1 MQSPTSL
8 IISELGIGW
17 QSGLDIHESLKPIE
31 AGELRRTVN
40 GDLVNLTSVE
50 FRRLV
55 LRISSDDIRPPALS
69 HLWRGDVLTVVP
81 VTELGDLI
89 PAGGHSR
96 TLVRDPHPGSVRCL
110 TLAFG
115 DVPCTVDG
123 RVVTLSSP
131 AAEPARI
138 YYRPS
143 LTMMVSGWSVDESEA
158 AASSSWSLD
167 LEEI

>member
-1 MQSPTSL
+1 MNSPTSL

-40 GDLVNLTSVE
+40 GALLNLTAVE
-50 FRRLV
+50 FRKLV

-69 HLWRGDVLTVVP
+69 QLWRGDVLTVVP
-81 VTELGDLI
+81 VTEMGDLV
-89 PAGGHSR
+89 PAGGQSR

-110 TLAFG
+110 TRGFG
-115 DVPCTVDG
+115 DVPCTVVG
-123 RVVTLSSP
+123 RVVTLPTP
-131 AAEPARI
+131 ASEAVRI
-138 YYRPS
+138 YYRPMLS
-143 LTMMVSGWSVDESEA
+143 MMVSGWSIDESEA